1 MLGLW
6 RYPWHCLYQ
15 TLDLTF
21 SPNRKHVQT
30 QGNIVPNAFMSSCW
44 RTALCI
50 ILSEQPFQRHMIH
63 NPVQTEAAHDCHL
76 NIYLFYNLFLYLFL
90 VKFQNLKYKLG
101 RGVNHKN
108 CLLRLALIDALKC
121 LKTTICLLNVFVE
134 LCNYINLD
142 KSTFIQGNSAF
153 YLVTR
158 RYVWRCGRRRMRLN
172 STWIKMFNVT
182 SSANIWA
189 QIKLWWLC

>member
-1 MLGLW
+1 MLPVGGQFLLFASTTCCPLKGNVAQFYVSSLILTYNLDLFLTFFFLFYTVLLISRQMLGLW

-76 NIYLFYNLFLYLFL
+76 NIYLFYNLFIYPFL

-108 CLLRLALIDALKC
+108 CLLRLALIDA
-121 LKTTICLLNVFVE
+121 V
-134 LCNYINLD
+134 
-142 KSTFIQGNSAF
+142 
-153 YLVTR
+153 
-158 RYVWRCGRRRMRLN
+158 
-172 STWIKMFNVT
+172 
-182 SSANIWA
+182 
-189 QIKLWWLC
+189 